1 MKIRKAKIEDLNE
14 IVRLL
19 SDDILGSKRE
29 NYNIPLPTEYLVAF
43 KRIDEDE
50 NQLLIVAEEES
61 KIIGNLQLSFIQYL
75 TYKGGIRAQIEGV
88 RVSNKYRGKGV
99 GRKMIEYAISEAKE
113 RKAHLIQLTTDK
125 KRPKA
130 LEFYKSIGFIDSHEG
145 MKLHL

>member
-1 MKIRKAKIEDLNE
+1 MIIRKAKIDDLDN

-19 SDDILGSKRE
+19 SDDKLGSKRE
-29 NYNIPLPTEYLVAF
+29 NYKVPLPREYLDAF
-43 KRIDEDE
+43 KRIEEDE
-50 NQLLIVAEEES
+50 NQFLIVAEEDS
-61 KIIGNLQLSFIQYL
+61 TVIGTLQLSFIQYL

-88 RVSNKYRGKGV
+88 RVDNDYRGKGV
-99 GRKMIEYAISEAKE
+99 GRKMIEYAVCEAKE
-113 RKAHLIQLTTDK
+113 RKTHLIQLTTDK